1 VIPPATT
8 GGPGPLVPKAKG
20 LGEQGSA
27 PEGPAPDRDADAT
40 REFRDDLLR
49 RTVAWCSERSAF
61 YRERFAGVAGSFR
74 GLEDLPR
81 LPVLTRDEV
90 AAHERELLCEPVQ
103 PACIQYT
110 TGTTGTPLHLFRS
123 PAEIAFIGKFYGEQ
137 VRERLAT
144 GEARPLHL
152 SLTSAYHGQPTPVPA
167 WAYAV
172 FAGIYDRTQAQQAR
186 SLLEREFELPGIE
199 PRITAVVGG
208 DILVKSLTAYLVAAG
223 VDLAALPVHT
233 LVITGGYVSRARKR
247 LLGDLWQA
255 RVQDRFSLSEVFGG
269 ALECG
274 LGGPWIF
281 DTEVVPE
288 VVHPRTLQPID
299 RGIGALAMT
308 GLYPFMQMMPL
319 VRYLTGDLVEVAG
332 HPDRGDLDLLVR
344 FLGRARRSIVDAGG
358 PEVVPLLLSSPLHD
372 VVEGFP
378 DIAATSRFADLGAG
392 PHLELAGKLHYEVS
406 SGPGTIDLRLGL
418 RYPPWHY
425 PERVTELITR
435 LRQQLYQRF
444 PELAERVQRGELALR
459 VSAAPA
465 AEVTPFNAK

>member
-1 VIPPATT
+1 VSRPARAARPAPPA
-8 GGPGPLVPKAKG
+8 PA
-20 LGEQGSA
+20 GS
-27 PEGPAPDRDADAT
+27 GPAGAADRDADAT
-40 REFRDDLLR
+40 RELRDDLLR
-49 RTVAWCSERSAF
+49 RTIAWCRERSSF
-61 YRERFAGVAGSFR
+61 YRERFAAAAGGFR
-74 GLEDLPR
+74 GMDDLPR
-81 LPVLTRDEV
+81 LPVLTREEI

-110 TGTTGTPLHLFRS
+110 TGTTGTPLHLFRG
-123 PAEIAFIGKFYGEQ
+123 PGEIAFIAKFYGEQ
-137 VRERLAT
+137 VRELLAT
-144 GEARPLHL
+144 GERRPLHL

-172 FAGIYDRTQAQQAR
+172 FAGVYDRTQAQQAR
-186 SLLEREFELPGIE
+186 SLLEREFDLPGIE

-208 DILVKSLTAYLVAAG
+208 DILVKSLTAWLVATG
-223 VDLAALPVHT
+223 VDLPALPVHT
-233 LVITGGYVSRARKR
+233 LAITGGHVSLARKR
-247 LLGDLWQA
+247 LLGELWQA

-288 VVHPRTLQPID
+288 VVHPRTMEPVD
-299 RGIGALAMT
+299 RGVGALVLT

-332 HPDRGDLDLLVR
+332 HPDRGDPDLLVR
-344 FLGRARRSIVDAGG
+344 FVGRARRSLLDAGG
-358 PEVVPLLLSSPLHD
+358 AEVVPLLLSGPLHD
-372 VVEGFP
+372 VVEAFP
-378 DIAATSRFADLGAG
+378 DVAATTRFADLGAG
-392 PHLELAGKLHYEVS
+392 PHLELAGKLHYELS
-406 SGPGTIDLRLGL
+406 FGPGAIDLRLGL

-435 LRQQLYQRF
+435 LREQLYRRF
-444 PELAERVQRGELALR
+444 PALAERVRRGEMALS

-465 AEVTPFNAK
+465 SEVAPFNAK